1 MLRIFN
7 VKRGDQFSFTVTFTN
22 LQNDLTT
29 FVLGIKE
36 DYDDAEMLLTKSL
49 GNGIT
54 KIQTGKYRV
63 DFTPAETGQLEPN
76 QYVYDLR
83 FTIGSTVY
91 TPLSGYINIEET
103 VFMWYGKY
111 RWIQRWW
118 IKKFFWK
125 W

>member
-1 MLRIFN
+1 MVMLRIFN

-22 LQNDLTT
+22 LQEDLTT

-36 DYDDAEMLLTKSL
+36 DYEDAQMLITKSL
-49 GNGIT
+49 ANGGIT

-83 FTIGSTVY
+83 FTLGNTVF

-103 VFMWYGKY
+103 VFM
-111 RWIQRWW
+111 
-118 IKKFFWK
+118 
-125 W
+125 

>member
-1 MLRIFN
+1 MVMLRIFN

-22 LQNDLTT
+22 LQEDLTT

-36 DYDDAEMLLTKSL
+36 DYEDAQMLITKSL
-49 GNGIT
+49 ANGGIT

-63 DFTPAETGQLEPN
+63 DFTPAETGQLEPD

-83 FTIGSTVY
+83 FTLGNTVF

-103 VFMWYGKY
+103 VF
-111 RWIQRWW
+111 I
-118 IKKFFWK
+118 
-125 W
+125 

>member
-1 MLRIFN
+1 MVMLRIFN

-22 LQNDLTT
+22 LQNDPTN

-36 DYDDAEMLLTKSL
+36 DYDDAEMLLTKRF
-49 GNGIT
+49 GHGIT
-54 KIQTGKYRV
+54 KIQPGKYRV
-63 DFTPAETGQLEPN
+63 DFTPAETGKLKPN

-103 VFMWYGKY
+103 VFM
-111 RWIQRWW
+111 
-118 IKKFFWK
+118 
-125 W
+125 